1 MHDQKTVEFYCDEF
15 GYEPFTDW
23 LSSLKDTKTKA
34 RILQRLLRMENGN
47 FGDHAS
53 VGMGVWELRLDFGP
67 GYRVYYALESKRVV
81 ILLCAGNKK
90 TQQKDIGNAHFYWAQ
105 YCGAVQ

>member
-1 MHDQKTVEFYCDEF
+1 MFKQNAVEIYSDRC
-15 GYEPFTDW
+15 GKEPYTNWID
-23 LSSLKDTKTKA
+23 SLKDPTTKA
-34 RILQRLLRMENGN
+34 RIEQRISRMENGN

-67 GYRVYYALESKRVV
+67 GYRVYYALENAQIV

-90 TQQKDIGNAHFYWAQ
+90 TQQKDIDQAQVYWAEYKGVIQ
-105 YCGAVQ
+105 